1 MDYLSLFID
10 SFIEIFNEVS
20 PYLLLGFFIAGLLH
34 VFVSKE
40 KILKYFG
47 KQNFRSV
54 LNAAILGVPL
64 PLCSC
69 GVIPTAMSI
78 YKDGASKGAT
88 ISFLISTPQTG
99 VDSILISYSLIGLPF
114 AVLRPLIA
122 LITGVFGGVLM
133 NLNNKDEKQSVVSES
148 FIEEED
154 SPKSKN
160 WLKDLFQY
168 SFVEFLQD
176 ISNWLLLGLV
186 IAALITVLLPDNF
199 FTNYISN
206 DFLGMVIILIAA
218 IPLYVCATGSVP
230 IAAALMLKGLSP
242 GAALVFLMAGPATN
256 AATITVIGKVLG
268 KKTLFFYL
276 FSIITGALISGLIID
291 YVLPVSWFNYALSP
305 EHHHNHSMGWF
316 VYVQYVSTIILSLLM
331 LKGYIIKYFKK
342 SKTEIIQNNTM
353 KNITV
358 NVKGMTCN
366 HCKANV
372 ENNIKKIE
380 GISDVVVDL
389 AKNEVNITGENIDLS
404 KIKNV
409 VDGLGYEFVE

>member
-10 SFIEIFNEVS
+10 SFIELFNEVS

-47 KQNFRSV
+47 KQNFHSV

-114 AVLRPLIA
+114 AILRPLIA

-133 NLNNKDEKQSVVSES
+133 NLNNKEEKLVEVSENLS
-148 FIEEED
+148 KNDD
-154 SPKSKN
+154 SPKTKN

-186 IAALITVLLPDNF
+186 IAALITVVLPDNF

-206 DFLGMVIILIAA
+206 DFLGMIIILIAA

-268 KKTLFFYL
+268 KKALFFYL
-276 FSIITGALISGLIID
+276 FSIITGALISGLVID
-291 YVLPVSWFNYALSP
+291 YVLPVSWFRYVLSP
-305 EHHHNHSMGWF
+305 EHHNHSMGWF
-316 VYVQYVSTIILSLLM
+316 VYVQYSSTIILILLM
-331 LKGYIIKYFKK
+331 LNGYIIKYFKK
-342 SKTEIIQNNTM
+342 NKTEIIQNNTM
-353 KNITV
+353 KNITII
-358 NVKGMTCN
+358 VKGMTCN

-380 GISDVVVDL
+380 GIADAVVDL
-389 AKNEVNITGENIDLS
+389 AKNEVNISGENIDLA

-409 VDGLGYEFVE
+409 VNGLGYEFVD

>member
-133 NLNNKDEKQSVVSES
+133 NLNNKDEKQAVVSES

-291 YVLPVSWFNYALSP
+291 YVLPVSWFNYALNP

-331 LKGYIIKYFKK
+331 LNGYIIKYFKK

-380 GISDVVVDL
+380 GISDAVVDL